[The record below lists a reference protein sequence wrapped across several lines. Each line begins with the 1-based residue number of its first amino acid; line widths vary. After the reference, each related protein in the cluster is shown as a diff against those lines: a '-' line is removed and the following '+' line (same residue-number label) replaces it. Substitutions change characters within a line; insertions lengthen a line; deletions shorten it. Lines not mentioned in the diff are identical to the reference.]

1 MNMEYYINEL
11 FNTEVTYVSA
21 ALKLLISFVLGAIVG
36 IERQQRR
43 QSAGMRTIM
52 LICLGST
59 VAVLLSIWIP
69 QSYPHMQGGD
79 PGRIAAQILTGIG
92 FLGAGSIIQSKG
104 NVRGLTTAA
113 CIWVIAIIGMCV
125 GAGLYVPAVLLTFGT
140 LFVLVALERIE
151 KKRLLSGE
159 VKQLVITFDTADP
172 DIDRVMDTAAEYLLF
187 VFNVSTESDYSA
199 GKSTLTLRVQV
210 REKDTLKRLFFDLRA
225 CCPEIARIGIYDV

>member
-1 MNMEYYINEL
+1 MNMEQYINEL
-11 FNTEVTYVSA
+11 FNPEVTYLSA
-21 ALKLLISFVLGAIVG
+21 SLKLLISFVLGAIVG

-52 LICLGST
+52 LICMGST
-59 VAVLLSIWIP
+59 AAVLLSVWIP
-69 QSYPHMQGGD
+69 QNYPGMPGD

-125 GAGLYVPAVLLTFGT
+125 GAGLYLPAVLLTFAT
-140 LFVLVALERIE
+140 LFVLVALEKIE

-172 DIDRVMDTAAEYLLF
+172 DIARIMSTATEYLLF
-187 VFNVSTESDYSA
+187 VFNVSTVSDYSA
-199 GKSTLTLRVQV
+199 CKATLTLRVQV
-210 REKDTLKRLFFDLRA
+210 REKDTLERLFADLRA
-225 CCPEIARIGIYDV
+225 CCPEIVRIGIYDV

>member
-1 MNMEYYINEL
+1 
-11 FNTEVTYVSA
+11 
-21 ALKLLISFVLGAIVG
+21 
-36 IERQQRR
+36 
-43 QSAGMRTIM
+43 
-52 LICLGST
+52 
-59 VAVLLSIWIP
+59 
-69 QSYPHMQGGD
+69 
-79 PGRIAAQILTGIG
+79 
-92 FLGAGSIIQSKG
+92 
-104 NVRGLTTAA
+104 
-113 CIWVIAIIGMCV
+113 MCV

-210 REKDTLKRLFFDLRA
+210 REKDTLKRLFLDLRA